1 MVPVQVGGGLKK
13 KKNFLGFNKLPLLG
27 SERQSD

>member
-1 MVPVQVGGGLKK
+1 MVPVQVGGGVK

-27 SERQSD
+27 SERQSV